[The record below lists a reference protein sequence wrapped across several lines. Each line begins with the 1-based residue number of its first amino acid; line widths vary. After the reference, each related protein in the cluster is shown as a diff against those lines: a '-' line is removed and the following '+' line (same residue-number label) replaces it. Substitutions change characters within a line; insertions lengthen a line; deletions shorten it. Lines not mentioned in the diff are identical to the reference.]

1 MPFTKFRNLFG
12 SRIARLVDYRL
23 EERTRGVL
31 QDFETRIDEL
41 EHCTTDHRRR
51 LAESDEKLESA
62 LGDLRWIRGELDRMI
77 PHVAAQE
84 EQLETLREKLAMTPR
99 ANDAEALEARSLVE
113 EIQRQHAQ
121 VRVRLAGMA
130 RYEERL
136 SRLEDAKFT
145 PAQ

>member
-1 MPFTKFRNLFG
+1 MPFIKFRNLFG
-12 SRIARLVDYRL
+12 SRIARIVDHRF
-23 EERTRGVL
+23 EERTRGVF

-41 EHCTTDHRRR
+41 EHCTVDHRRR
-51 LAESDEKLESA
+51 LAETDEKLEAA

-84 EQLETLREKLAMTPR
+84 EQLETLREKIAMTPR
-99 ANDAEALEARSLVE
+99 ADDAEALEARSLVE

-121 VRVRLAGMA
+121 IRVRLSGMV

-136 SRLEDAKFT
+136 SRLENAKLT

>member
-1 MPFTKFRNLFG
+1 MPFMKFRNLFG
-12 SRIARLVDYRL
+12 SRIARTVDYRI

-31 QDFETRIDEL
+31 QDFEARIDEL
-41 EHCTTDHRRR
+41 EHCTVDHRRR
-51 LAESDEKLESA
+51 LAEADEKLAAA
-62 LGDLRWIRGELDRMI
+62 LGDLQWIRGELDRMI

-99 ANDAEALEARSLVE
+99 ADDAETYEARSLVE

-121 VRVRLAGMA
+121 IRVRLAGMA

-136 SRLEDAKFT
+136 SRLENAKLT

>member
-1 MPFTKFRNLFG
+1 MPFLNFRNLFG
-12 SRIARLVDYRL
+12 SRIARIVDYRL
-23 EERTRGVL
+23 EERTRGVI

-41 EHCTTDHRRR
+41 EHCTVDHRRR
-51 LAESDEKLESA
+51 LGETDEKLDTA

-84 EQLETLREKLAMTPR
+84 EQLETLREKLAVTPR

-121 VRVRLAGMA
+121 IRVRLAGIA

-136 SRLEDAKFT
+136 SRLENAKLT